1 MHGISVHAPDTLRA
15 ARRVRCSSSS
25 YCRSSSSS
33 SSSARFST
41 SQITAYTRHSQLAV
55 SLACSMP
62 SAGPAPGSPS
72 WTPRPAR
79 ACTRPALPPTAPPA
93 RPDRTHSHTARPLAE
108 PLEGASG
115 PHRGPH
121 PARTRDLS
129 ERRPLHPPQ
138 AGASRRPLRV
148 LRGPNR
154 RIGPKG
160 RGPGVPYASQGTR
173 TRARGGRG
181 VPRQPAPPMRRV
193 WIEPAPRQSSARAHA
208 PHAYPTVPSAHQTG
222 RAAPATMAGRFAS
235 ITGWWYPATS
245 GFIGYCRSC
254 RCEGPTQHP
263 VTLVAGHPGPSRRT
277 SIRPNG
283 AATGASHAAQ
293 RPLTSLTR
301 VTRGYLASETC
312 RPGPRPPR
320 ASSASA
326 APPGPGC
333 IHLALRASSGA
344 GGPCRRGLVHRAR
357 VLNRGTPGPGRPGA
371 GTQDGAHSLT
381 ALIRGTKGTQDG
393 GTASDT
399 AAGTPSVPSS
409 AAGAQRA

>member
-193 WIEPAPRQSSARAHA
+193 WIEPAPRRSSARAHA
-208 PHAYPTVPSAHQTG
+208 PHAYPTEALCASNGARRPRDHGGALRKYYRMVVPCHERLHRILQKLPMRGPHSASRDARG
-222 RAAPATMAGRFAS
+222 GAPRAIPTDIHPAKRRSDGS
-235 ITGWWYPATS
+235 I
-245 GFIGYCRSC
+245 
-254 RCEGPTQHP
+254 
-263 VTLVAGHPGPSRRT
+263 SRRPAPT
-277 SIRPNG
+277 HELDEGHEGVSRERDVPPW
-283 AATGASHAAQ
+283 T
-293 RPLTSLTR
+293 
-301 VTRGYLASETC
+301 
-312 RPGPRPPR
+312 RPPR
-320 ASSASA
+320 ASAASA
-326 APPGPGC
+326 APPGPGY

-409 AAGAQRA
+409 AAGARRA